1 MRRVFPFVAGVARQ
15 TVGFHGQRL
24 FMAGNGII
32 KGGNLA
38 FQRIELFASLFRDGP
53 GMAVQK
59 VAVLAGLGRAL
70 LAQFLNAA
78 HAKIS

>member
-1 MRRVFPFVAGVARQ
+1 
-15 TVGFHGQRL
+15 
-24 FMAGNGII
+24 MAGNGLI

-38 FQRIELFASLFRDGP
+38 FQRVKLVVGRFLRDTF
-53 GMAVQK
+53 GMPVQK
-59 VAVLAGLGRAL
+59 VPVLAGLGRAL

>member
-32 KGGNLA
+32 KGGNLG
-38 FQRIELFASLFRDGP
+38 FQRVKLVGRFLRDTF
-53 GMAVQK
+53 GMPVQK
-59 VAVLAGLGRAL
+59 VPVLAGLGRAL

>member
-1 MRRVFPFVAGVARQ
+1 MRRVFPFVAGAARQ

-32 KGGNLA
+32 KGGNLG
-38 FQRIELFASLFRDGP
+38 FQRVKLVGRFLRDTF
-53 GMAVQK
+53 GMPVQK
-59 VAVLAGLGRAL
+59 VPVLAGLGRAL